1 MILWYWQAFHKIQTV
16 YKSPYVSPFWQSSS
30 CWAVKAEKYFDV
42 TTLTSRVPESKGIS
56 RKICLND
63 FWPENFRSLQEG
75 LPLCDL
81 GSIGS
86 HGLEIRHLATL
97 APAFEFVQH
106 LARFSSWLLFVMGF
120 LDSTNFLTIFF
131 IPLGLF
137 FGHLMHL
144 ATHCILPFIHLAILK
159 TN

>member
-1 MILWYWQAFHKIQTV
+1 M
-16 YKSPYVSPFWQSSS
+16 
-30 CWAVKAEKYFDV
+30 KAEKYFDV
-42 TTLTSRVPESKGIS
+42 TTLARRVPESKGIS

-63 FWPENFRSLQEG
+63 FWHENFRSLQEG

-86 HGLEIRHLATL
+86 HDLEIRHFATL
-97 APAFEFVQH
+97 ALLVEFVRH

-144 ATHCILPFIHLAILK
+144 ATYSLGYSLHFAIYSLGHFK
-159 TN
+159 DKLSHSCTWLIIT